1 MDDADFVLSRFTADE
16 ESLLKKKLRQP
27 LNNSCTT
34 LLKELTKVRV
44 GNYKMPSQ
52 EQLQAID
59 DGLVRRAEHY
69 LRLSE
74 WLNQSDEEAV
84 ETWRQDVADCVQV
97 AHDVF
102 QCLDPQ
108 YETSTLKEVAYR
120 QYNETSGAVVI
131 SKKSIMLWRIPGSLH
146 SFSASYIGADGVLY
160 VTPQRARCV
169 SKSPPVKWK

>member
-1 MDDADFVLSRFTADE
+1 
-16 ESLLKKKLRQP
+16 
-27 LNNSCTT
+27 
-34 LLKELTKVRV
+34 
-44 GNYKMPSQ
+44 MPSQ

-160 VTPQRARCV
+160 VTPTKGSLCIEKPAREME
-169 SKSPPVKWK
+169 VKDMLFLEHVLSEFFETNQSILTDDGFDELFNEK